1 MPEGR
6 ENPGQRL
13 FCHGFPLSYLLLLAE
28 VRPTDVWDLGDVI
41 GAVVLVAIMV
51 GTLIVVRVIRR
62 R

>member
-1 MPEGR
+1 M
-6 ENPGQRL
+6 
-13 FCHGFPLSYLLLLAE
+13 SYLLLLAE